1 MEGLWGEGQGLGPVE
16 RNPMVC
22 LIASG
27 GWLQVW
33 MDVAWEMEFSP
44 PPTTGT
50 TDYVGNICYPQLHC
64 SPVAGISWFYWDRKG
79 SALVTMFHEVG

>member
-44 PPTTGT
+44 PPHNRNHGLCWKHMLSTVALLTSCWNFMVLLGQKGKCTG
-50 TDYVGNICYPQLHC
+50 DNV
-64 SPVAGISWFYWDRKG
+64 S
-79 SALVTMFHEVG
+79 

>member
-44 PPTTGT
+44 PPQQEPRIMLETYVIHSCTAHQLLEFHGFIGT
-50 TDYVGNICYPQLHC
+50 E
-64 SPVAGISWFYWDRKG
+64 R
-79 SALVTMFHEVG
+79 EVHW